1 MSAVARQIGAGGA
14 GPVAGYVLRAVTVES
29 GRVDRAAGHGY

>member
-14 GPVAGYVLRAVTVES
+14 GPVAGYVLCAVIVAP
-29 GRVDRAAGHGY
+29 GRVYRAAGYGY